1 MDCST
6 AVAIVT
12 GGGSGLGEATSR
24 ALAGAGAAVTIF
36 DVNDERGS
44 ALAAELGNDVTYSN
58 VDVTD
63 DDAVGSAVA
72 EAAARGTL
80 RIVVN
85 CAGMG
90 AGLRTIDKTGKPHSR
105 RVWQK
110 VMDINLLGSF
120 QVMTHAASHMSQT
133 DPVDDSGQRGVIV
146 NTASVA
152 AIEGQIGQLA
162 YAASKGAIVSMTI
175 PAARDLADVGIRV
188 CTIAPGLFDT
198 PMLASLN
205 EPARQA
211 LAESVVAPKRLGTP
225 AEYAKLVMAIVDNDY
240 LNGETIRLDGALR
253 MAPR

>member
-1 MDCST
+1 MDCSN

-24 ALAGAGAAVTIF
+24 ALAGAGAAVSIF
-36 DVNDERGS
+36 DVNAERGA
-44 ALAAELGNDVTYSN
+44 ALAEELGEDVTYSN

-63 DDAVGSAVA
+63 DEAVGAAVA
-72 EAAARGTL
+72 EAAARGAL

-120 QVMTHAASHMSQT
+120 QVMTHAASHISQT
-133 DPVDDSGQRGVIV
+133 EPVDDSGQRGVIV

-211 LAESVVAPKRLGTP
+211 LAESVVSPKRLGTP